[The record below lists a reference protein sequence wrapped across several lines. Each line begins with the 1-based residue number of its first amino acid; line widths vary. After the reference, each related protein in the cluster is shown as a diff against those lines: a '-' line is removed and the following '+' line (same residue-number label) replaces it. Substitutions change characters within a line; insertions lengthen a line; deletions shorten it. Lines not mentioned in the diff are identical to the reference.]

1 MRNLLSII
9 FSICLSLLL
18 GTDVL
23 AQKAWFEPDPMDPT
37 KPITLYVDIAQCECQ
52 KLLDNPGP
60 IYLWTWEPADPVG
73 VGGNGAWSSSNE
85 AMIMTHVEANKWSIT
100 FTPTELYGKSKD
112 EIFDHGKIMC
122 LAKLKDGGSGGAC
135 DLESKTEDLE
145 IQVKRPASPV
155 RKVYSFPG
163 AYATD
168 FGLNDTLKS
177 TGNEVF
183 TILYD
188 NKLEIKPS
196 MMGLDG
202 NTTLYTFI
210 KAVGSDGLTYKS
222 SQNVNTSDDPGSKT
236 KMRYNGDSVF
246 AFSFIPN
253 LLLPVPQGVNIVSME
268 MQIVREGIVNSN
280 DAVDG
285 KFNYAFRCDE

>member
-1 MRNLLSII
+1 MSKLFNIA
-9 FSICLSLLL
+9 ICSLLIL
-18 GTDVL
+18 GSSSAVF
-23 AQKAWFEPDPMDPT
+23 AQKAWFEPDPMDPSE
-37 KPITLYVDIAQCECQ
+37 PITLYIDIAQCECQ
-52 KLLDNPGP
+52 KLVDNPGP
-60 IYLWTWEPADPVG
+60 IYLWTWEPADPIG

-85 AMIMTHVEANKWSIT
+85 ALIMTHEEGSKWSIT
-100 FTPTELYGKSKD
+100 FTPTELYGKTKD
-112 EIFDHGKIMC
+112 EIFDHGKIKC

-145 IQVKRPASPV
+145 ITIKRPASPV

-163 AYATD
+163 AYITD

-177 TGNEVF
+177 TANEVF

-196 MMGLDG
+196 MMGLDA

-210 KAVGSDGLTYKS
+210 RATGSDGVIYKS
-222 SQNVNTSDDPGSKT
+222 SQNVNTADDTGSKT
-236 KMRYNGDSVF
+236 KMMYKNEGIFS
-246 AFSFIPN
+246 FSFIPN
-253 LLLPVPQGVNIVSME
+253 RLLTVPEGVSIVNME
-268 MQIVREGIVNSN
+268 IQIVREGIVNSN

-285 KFNYAFRCDE
+285 KFNYVFRCD